1 MPKRKT
7 QEPKG
12 AASAARPKR
21 QSVAARQPTRA
32 LSPFEDMEQMMERM
46 LPRGW
51 LPALRWD
58 WPSMGEL
65 AAAFEKKMP
74 RVDIIDRDADILVRA
89 EVPGVSKD
97 DLDVSVS
104 ENAVTIQG
112 HMRKDKEEKGEY
124 YRRETSYG
132 AFYRTLPLPSDVDS
146 DKAKATFKDGVLELT
161 LPKAAKARRRTVQIQ
176 GG

>member
-1 MPKRKT
+1 MPKRKP
-7 QEPKG
+7 QEPKET
-12 AASAARPKR
+12 APAARPKG
-21 QSVAARQPTRA
+21 QSLAPRPSTRA
-32 LSPFEDMEQMMERM
+32 LSPFEDMEHLMERM

-104 ENAVTIQG
+104 DNAVTIQG
-112 HMRKDKEEKGEY
+112 HMRKDTEEKGEY
-124 YRRETSYG
+124 YRREMSYG

-146 DKAKATFKDGVLELT
+146 NKAKATFKDGVLELT
-161 LPKAAKARRRTVQIQ
+161 LPKVTKSKRRNIQIQ
-176 GG
+176 SG